1 MEKIRLIMFLGLT
14 TFFFYGCSDSGQK
27 VQSAQDDVE
36 EANKDLEVAK
46 TNYLEDVAEYRKQTA
61 VMIAQNEKS
70 IAEFNERIKNEKAD
84 EKYKYEAKIKE
95 LESRNTDMK
104 KRMDDYKVESKEK
117 WDMFKAEFSNDMDE
131 LGLAFKNL
139 FTSENEKK

>member
-1 MEKIRLIMFLGLT
+1 MVKLKLIMFLGIA
-14 TFFFYGCSDSGQK
+14 TFSFYGCSDSGQNVK
-27 VQSAQDDVE
+27 NAQEQIDETSEDLQKA
-36 EANKDLEVAK
+36 EAK
-46 TNYLEDVAEYRKQTA
+46 YLEEVAEYRKQTA

-70 IAEFNERIKNEKAD
+70 ISDFNERIKNEMVD

-117 WDMFKAEFSNDMDE
+117 WDMFKAEFSSDMDE

>member
-1 MEKIRLIMFLGLT
+1 
-14 TFFFYGCSDSGQK
+14 
-27 VQSAQDDVE
+27 
-36 EANKDLEVAK
+36 
-46 TNYLEDVAEYRKQTA
+46 
-61 VMIAQNEKS
+61 
-70 IAEFNERIKNEKAD
+70 
-84 EKYKYEAKIKE
+84 
-95 LESRNTDMK
+95 MK